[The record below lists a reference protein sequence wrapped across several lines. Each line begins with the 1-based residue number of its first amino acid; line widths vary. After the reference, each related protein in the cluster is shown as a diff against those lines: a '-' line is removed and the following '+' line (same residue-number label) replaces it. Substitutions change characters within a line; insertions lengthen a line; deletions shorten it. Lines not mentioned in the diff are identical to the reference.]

1 GAGVVVNGLKEVVVR
16 FPKCCNPLPG
26 DEIVGFITRGNGV
39 TVHRADCN
47 NLVTMPE
54 IELDRLV
61 KTEWE
66 TSPEEDGNRYMVGIV
81 IYANN
86 RSGLLADVSKAMT
99 DKNIDIRSMNIKT
112 SKHGTATMSMGFEI
126 SSREELERVIDKLK
140 SIQDV
145 VDVER
150 LKE

>member
-1 GAGVVVNGLKEVVVR
+1 
-16 FPKCCNPLPG
+16 
-26 DEIVGFITRGNGV
+26 
-39 TVHRADCN
+39 
-47 NLVTMPE
+47 
-54 IELDRLV
+54 
-61 KTEWE
+61 
-66 TSPEEDGNRYMVGIV
+66 
-81 IYANN
+81 
-86 RSGLLADVSKAMT
+86 MT

>member
-1 GAGVVVNGLKEVVVR
+1 MTL
-16 FPKCCNPLPG
+16 
-26 DEIVGFITRGNGV
+26 
-39 TVHRADCN
+39 
-47 NLVTMPE
+47 PE

-61 KTEWE
+61 KTEWDI
-66 TSPEEDGNRYMVGIV
+66 SPEETGNKYMVGIV

-112 SKHGTATMSMGFEI
+112 SKHGMATMSMGFEI